1 MRLDDCLQ
9 QYVKSFEREQM
20 GGEQLLHIT
29 HQELEELGVTR
40 IGHQEL
46 ILEAVDLLCALNY
59 GLETENLRTLSHKL
73 NASAKNLQNFI
84 LGRRRG
90 GHYDGRA
97 SRRLPN
103 DFLTSVVDLIGAAKN
118 LLAWLD
124 RLFAARLMGRVTA
137 VGKDCT
143 VYETE
148 NKILHV
154 CKTLAGICDH
164 IISLSSDSLVSQSA
178 HLEVVHLTSIMPSE
192 GLGMYI
198 KSTYDGLH
206 VITGTT
212 ENSPADQCKKIHA
225 GDEVIQVNHQTV
237 VGWQLK
243 NLVNAL
249 REDPCGVILTL
260 KKRPQNTLSSTPAL
274 LRNVRWKPLGLQ
286 PVPTSPTSTSPTPG
300 GTLGMSKM
308 DAPSMQDVYILSPVS
323 GLYSTREEMGLM
335 SCDDI
340 SRYSVSSQSG
350 SKGSEAVSY
359 YLDQDS
365 GQFFSLLEG
374 DGPPGPDYDR
384 GRNTG
389 VRRRDKTPTHDSD
402 NSLLRY
408 LSDDKILVIE
418 EEPEGLGRESRR
430 DSTRR
435 SRRKSRNPSS
445 PSFPISP
452 SMLSST
458 LRLDQPPDAL
468 PRGADTLRADT
479 TDRYSGS
486 GSSGAAS
493 MRKSLHHY
501 TSLRTKTKKR
511 SKGSLTSASRRRIS
525 CKDLGHGDCEGWLW
539 KKKDAKGYFTQKWR
553 KYWFILK
560 ESCLYWY
567 TNQNDE
573 KAEGFISLPE
583 FRIDRAIECR
593 RKFAFKACHPK
604 IKSFFFAT
612 DCLEE
617 MNRWMNRL
625 GLAAIGYTPDDKVPR
640 PDEDYWSESDQD
652 EVNSSSPFP
661 EPKHGRH
668 FSSESTHSHSSAE
681 DQRGDSMGMG
691 TGTGSTSTHSSGCRS
706 SHRERRSWQDLIETP
721 LTSAGLHF
729 LQTAPGESD
738 YGGLMGS
745 MAGEMG
751 LYGGLGRQ
759 GMSPER
765 RRQATLPVRRH
776 HAAERDRERD
786 GPFPLERGPYSHSH
800 THRRSHKQRSQ
811 SLPRNRDPMPGKLL
825 HTSAHMEERSE
836 DEEDE
841 GQAAD
846 MLQGEEVDLTLT
858 GPLLGVS
865 DLRELRVDSR
875 ERRVSEG
882 RERRVS
888 EGREP
893 EPLDGLEQLYRALE
907 QANVTALGDP
917 KPCSRQE
924 LRRCFT
930 QRARDPLLN
939 DRLHRVRALRSTLK
953 AKESELAVICALLE
967 DPGLCSQ
974 TFREWKQ
981 WHSELYSDIC
991 QLSPGTNVN
1000 ARAREFFSKE
1010 SLTTKNALSISLY
1023 LIGCITGSMS
1033 HRPLYHCCSKYQVVI
1048 VAVPTVLGI
1057 ASIRVCTESEAPAD
1071 GLVKREKDVFYYLKD
1086 PPPEFLPRFGTI
1098 TMAGLLGMFLARKG
1112 SRFKRVAVPLGLMS
1126 AGASVCYPAQ
1136 AVAVLK
1142 VTGKK
1147 VYAAGNWS
1155 KAAVSSL
1162 FTPKP
1167 QELVPKETAAPQF
1180 NSHEAAAAVPNP
1192 EPTAVEEV
1200 ISSAVQSSTIPEIEV
1215 ESAESVPVS
1224 DESAVTVVP
1233 EEASSV
1239 TLADISPDQ
1248 TPTETNT
1255 DPVAHS
1261 VPAEATTTTE
1271 EIPAPVESEE
1281 PSDKKQAA
1289 EDESTDVSTAEST
1302 PSVEPETGESAPLEA
1317 APLEVAPLEAAP
1329 LEAAALEVAPL
1340 EVAPLEV
1347 APVEVAPVEAAEVE
1361 SVPSS
1366 EEPPA
1371 PKASEEPAAAVES
1384 ADPEPAPQPEVAAP
1398 PQVEETPAPTLT
1410 PPPPPP
1416 PQQPE
1421 VNSSKDGSGFKADP
1435 AIMDFGQSSPEDEDL
1450 YSTRS

>member
-1 MRLDDCLQ
+1 MALVMEPISKWTPKQVLDWMKGLDDCLQ

-124 RLFAARLMGRVTA
+124 RSPFASVTEYSLLKNNI
-137 VGKDCT
+137 VQLCLELTTIVQQDCT

-286 PVPTSPTSTSPTPG
+286 PIPTSPTSTSPTPG

-308 DAPSMQDVYILSPVS
+308 DAQDVYILSPVS
-323 GLYSTREEMGLM
+323 GLYSPREELGLI

-340 SRYSVSSQSG
+340 TRYSVTSQPG

-365 GQFFSLLEG
+365 GQYFSLLEG
-374 DGPPGPDYDR
+374 DGPPGSEYDR

-389 VRRRDKTPTHDSD
+389 VRRRDKTPTHGDLRPVSMPPEYNWMAEAKEPSMGKRGSRDSD

-418 EEPEGLGRESRR
+418 EEPECPGRESRR

-445 PSFPISP
+445 PSFPLSP

-458 LRLDQPPDAL
+458 LRLDQPPEPL

-493 MRKSLHHY
+493 MKKSFHY

-652 EVNSSSPFP
+652 EVDGSMTLKQEGPSSLCDTYHRTPSSNLLHTYDQIPRSVSSMSLMRSTPSPLPLPMSASTSPIPPQMVSSTSPLPLQVNSSSPFP

-681 DQRGDSMGMG
+681 DQRGEGLGMG

-738 YGGLMGS
+738 YGGLMGG
-745 MAGEMG
+745 MPGEMG

-776 HAAERDRERD
+776 HAAERDRDRD
-786 GPFPLERGPYSHSH
+786 GPFPLERGPYTHSY

-811 SLPRNRDPMPGKLL
+811 SLPRNRDPFGGKLI
-825 HTSAHMEERSE
+825 HSSPHMEERSE
-836 DEEDE
+836 DEEAE
-841 GQAAD
+841 RQAAD
-846 MLQGEEVDLTLT
+846 ILEGEE
-858 GPLLGVS
+858 
-865 DLRELRVDSR
+865 DLRELRVESR

-888 EGREP
+888 DGREP

-917 KPCSRQE
+917 RPCSRQE
-924 LRRCFT
+924 LRRGFN
-930 QRARDPLLN
+930 QRVRDPLLN

-953 AKESELAVICALLE
+953 AKESELAIICALLE

-991 QLSPGTNVN
+991 QLSPGTNGQDD
-1000 ARAREFFSKE
+1000 
-1010 SLTTKNALSISLY
+1010 LS
-1023 LIGCITGSMS
+1023 
-1033 HRPLYHCCSKYQVVI
+1033 PL
-1048 VAVPTVLGI
+1048 
-1057 ASIRVCTESEAPAD
+1057 
-1071 GLVKREKDVFYYLKD
+1071 
-1086 PPPEFLPRFGTI
+1086 
-1098 TMAGLLGMFLARKG
+1098 
-1112 SRFKRVAVPLGLMS
+1112 
-1126 AGASVCYPAQ
+1126 
-1136 AVAVLK
+1136 
-1142 VTGKK
+1142 
-1147 VYAAGNWS
+1147 
-1155 KAAVSSL
+1155 
-1162 FTPKP
+1162 
-1167 QELVPKETAAPQF
+1167 
-1180 NSHEAAAAVPNP
+1180 
-1192 EPTAVEEV
+1192 
-1200 ISSAVQSSTIPEIEV
+1200 
-1215 ESAESVPVS
+1215 
-1224 DESAVTVVP
+1224 
-1233 EEASSV
+1233 
-1239 TLADISPDQ
+1239 
-1248 TPTETNT
+1248 
-1255 DPVAHS
+1255 
-1261 VPAEATTTTE
+1261 
-1271 EIPAPVESEE
+1271 
-1281 PSDKKQAA
+1281 
-1289 EDESTDVSTAEST
+1289 
-1302 PSVEPETGESAPLEA
+1302 SAPIMTHTH
-1317 APLEVAPLEAAP
+1317 
-1329 LEAAALEVAPL
+1329 
-1340 EVAPLEV
+1340 
-1347 APVEVAPVEAAEVE
+1347 
-1361 SVPSS
+1361 SFI
-1366 EEPPA
+1366 
-1371 PKASEEPAAAVES
+1371 
-1384 ADPEPAPQPEVAAP
+1384 
-1398 PQVEETPAPTLT
+1398 ETH
-1410 PPPPPP
+1410 
-1416 PQQPE
+1416 
-1421 VNSSKDGSGFKADP
+1421 V
-1435 AIMDFGQSSPEDEDL
+1435 
-1450 YSTRS
+1450 

>member
-1 MRLDDCLQ
+1 MALVMEPISKWTPKQVLDWMKGLDDCLQ
-9 QYVKSFEREQM
+9 QYVKSFERELM

-124 RLFAARLMGRVTA
+124 RSPFASVTEYSLLKNNI
-137 VGKDCT
+137 VQLCLELTTIVQQDCT

-308 DAPSMQDVYILSPVS
+308 DAQDVYILSPVS
-323 GLYSTREEMGLM
+323 GLYSPREELGLI

-340 SRYSVSSQSG
+340 SRYSVTPQSV

-365 GQFFSLLEG
+365 GQYFSLLEG
-374 DGPPGPDYDR
+374 DGPPGSDYDR

-389 VRRRDKTPTHDSD
+389 VRRRDKTPTHGDLRPVSMPPEYNWMAEAKEPSMGKRGSRDSD

-418 EEPEGLGRESRR
+418 EEPEGPGRESRR

-445 PSFPISP
+445 PSFPLSP

-493 MRKSLHHY
+493 MKKSFHY

-652 EVNSSSPFP
+652 EVDGSMTLKQEGPSSLCDTYHRTPSSNLLHTYDQLPRSVSSMSLMRSTPSPLPLPMSASTSPIPPQMVSSTSPLPPQVNSSSPFP

-681 DQRGDSMGMG
+681 DQRGEGLGMG

-729 LQTAPGESD
+729 LQTAPGEND
-738 YGGLMGS
+738 YGGV

-759 GMSPER
+759 SMSPER

-776 HAAERDRERD
+776 HAAERDRDRD
-786 GPFPLERGPYSHSH
+786 GPFPLERGPHTHSY

-811 SLPRNRDPMPGKLL
+811 SLPRNRDPFGAKLL
-825 HTSAHMEERSE
+825 HSSAHMEERSE
-836 DEEDE
+836 DEEAE
-841 GQAAD
+841 RQAAD
-846 MLQGEEVDLTLT
+846 ILEGDE
-858 GPLLGVS
+858 
-865 DLRELRVDSR
+865 DLRELRVESR

-888 EGREP
+888 DGREP

-917 KPCSRQE
+917 RPCSRQE
-924 LRRCFT
+924 FRRGFT
-930 QRARDPLLN
+930 QRVRDPLLN

-981 WHSELYSDIC
+981 WHSELYSEIC
-991 QLSPGTNVN
+991 QLTPAGTNGQDD
-1000 ARAREFFSKE
+1000 FS
-1010 SLTTKNALSISLY
+1010 
-1023 LIGCITGSMS
+1023 
-1033 HRPLYHCCSKYQVVI
+1033 
-1048 VAVPTVLGI
+1048 
-1057 ASIRVCTESEAPAD
+1057 
-1071 GLVKREKDVFYYLKD
+1071 
-1086 PPPEFLPRFGTI
+1086 
-1098 TMAGLLGMFLARKG
+1098 
-1112 SRFKRVAVPLGLMS
+1112 PLG
-1126 AGASVCYPAQ
+1126 
-1136 AVAVLK
+1136 
-1142 VTGKK
+1142 
-1147 VYAAGNWS
+1147 
-1155 KAAVSSL
+1155 
-1162 FTPKP
+1162 
-1167 QELVPKETAAPQF
+1167 
-1180 NSHEAAAAVPNP
+1180 
-1192 EPTAVEEV
+1192 
-1200 ISSAVQSSTIPEIEV
+1200 
-1215 ESAESVPVS
+1215 
-1224 DESAVTVVP
+1224 
-1233 EEASSV
+1233 
-1239 TLADISPDQ
+1239 
-1248 TPTETNT
+1248 
-1255 DPVAHS
+1255 
-1261 VPAEATTTTE
+1261 
-1271 EIPAPVESEE
+1271 APVMTHTHSFI
-1281 PSDKKQAA
+1281 
-1289 EDESTDVSTAEST
+1289 
-1302 PSVEPETGESAPLEA
+1302 ETH
-1317 APLEVAPLEAAP
+1317 V
-1329 LEAAALEVAPL
+1329 
-1340 EVAPLEV
+1340 
-1347 APVEVAPVEAAEVE
+1347 
-1361 SVPSS
+1361 
-1366 EEPPA
+1366 
-1371 PKASEEPAAAVES
+1371 
-1384 ADPEPAPQPEVAAP
+1384 
-1398 PQVEETPAPTLT
+1398 
-1410 PPPPPP
+1410 
-1416 PQQPE
+1416 
-1421 VNSSKDGSGFKADP
+1421 
-1435 AIMDFGQSSPEDEDL
+1435 
-1450 YSTRS
+1450 

>member
-1 MRLDDCLQ
+1 MALVMEPISKWTPKQVLDWMKGLDDCLQ

-124 RLFAARLMGRVTA
+124 RSPFASVTEYSLLKNNI
-137 VGKDCT
+137 VQLCLELTTIVQQDCT

-286 PVPTSPTSTSPTPG
+286 PIPTSPTSTSPTPG

-308 DAPSMQDVYILSPVS
+308 DGPSMQDVYILSPVS
-323 GLYSTREEMGLM
+323 GLYGTRDELGMM

-374 DGPPGPDYDR
+374 DGPPVPEYER

-389 VRRRDKTPTHDSD
+389 VRRRDKTPTHGDHRPVSMPPEYNWMAEAKEPSMGKRGSRDSD

-445 PSFPISP
+445 PSFPLSP

-479 TDRYSGS
+479 ADRYSGS

-493 MRKSLHHY
+493 MRKSFHY
-501 TSLRTKTKKR
+501 TSLRTKTKRR

-652 EVNSSSPFP
+652 EVDGSMTLKQEGPSSLCDTYHRTPSTLQANLLHSYDQLPRSVSSMSLMRSTPSPLPLPPPPPLSASTSPVPPQMVSSSSPLPLQVNSSSPFP

-681 DQRGDSMGMG
+681 EQRGDGLGAG

-738 YGGLMGS
+738 YGGLMGTVGGD
-745 MAGEMG
+745 MGG

-759 GMSPER
+759 AMSPER

-776 HAAERDRERD
+776 HAAERDRDRD

-800 THRRSHKQRSQ
+800 THRRSSKQRSQ
-811 SLPRNRDPMPGKLL
+811 SLPRNRDPVPARLL
-825 HTSAHMEERSE
+825 HTAAHMEERSE
-836 DEEDE
+836 DEDGE
-841 GQAAD
+841 GPPAD
-846 MLQGEEVDLTLT
+846 ILQDV
-858 GPLLGVS
+858 
-865 DLRELRVDSR
+865 RELRVESR

-882 RERRVS
+882 RDRRPS
-888 EGREP
+888 EGREQ
-893 EPLDGLEQLYRALE
+893 ESLDGLEQLYRALE
-907 QANVTALGDP
+907 QANITALGDP
-917 KPCSRQE
+917 RPCSRQE

-991 QLSPGTNVN
+991 QLSPGTNGQD
-1000 ARAREFFSKE
+1000 E
-1010 SLTTKNALSISLY
+1010 LS
-1023 LIGCITGSMS
+1023 
-1033 HRPLYHCCSKYQVVI
+1033 PL
-1048 VAVPTVLGI
+1048 
-1057 ASIRVCTESEAPAD
+1057 
-1071 GLVKREKDVFYYLKD
+1071 
-1086 PPPEFLPRFGTI
+1086 
-1098 TMAGLLGMFLARKG
+1098 
-1112 SRFKRVAVPLGLMS
+1112 AVPLMTHTHS
-1126 AGASVCYPAQ
+1126 
-1136 AVAVLK
+1136 
-1142 VTGKK
+1142 
-1147 VYAAGNWS
+1147 
-1155 KAAVSSL
+1155 
-1162 FTPKP
+1162 FI
-1167 QELVPKETAAPQF
+1167 ET
-1180 NSHEAAAAVPNP
+1180 HV
-1192 EPTAVEEV
+1192 
-1200 ISSAVQSSTIPEIEV
+1200 
-1215 ESAESVPVS
+1215 
-1224 DESAVTVVP
+1224 
-1233 EEASSV
+1233 
-1239 TLADISPDQ
+1239 
-1248 TPTETNT
+1248 
-1255 DPVAHS
+1255 
-1261 VPAEATTTTE
+1261 
-1271 EIPAPVESEE
+1271 
-1281 PSDKKQAA
+1281 
-1289 EDESTDVSTAEST
+1289 
-1302 PSVEPETGESAPLEA
+1302 
-1317 APLEVAPLEAAP
+1317 
-1329 LEAAALEVAPL
+1329 
-1340 EVAPLEV
+1340 
-1347 APVEVAPVEAAEVE
+1347 
-1361 SVPSS
+1361 
-1366 EEPPA
+1366 
-1371 PKASEEPAAAVES
+1371 
-1384 ADPEPAPQPEVAAP
+1384 
-1398 PQVEETPAPTLT
+1398 
-1410 PPPPPP
+1410 
-1416 PQQPE
+1416 
-1421 VNSSKDGSGFKADP
+1421 
-1435 AIMDFGQSSPEDEDL
+1435 
-1450 YSTRS
+1450 

>member
-1 MRLDDCLQ
+1 
-9 QYVKSFEREQM
+9 M

-124 RLFAARLMGRVTA
+124 RSPFASVTEYSLLKNNI
-137 VGKDCT
+137 VQLCLELTTIVQQDCT

-308 DAPSMQDVYILSPVS
+308 DAQDVYILSPVS
-323 GLYSTREEMGLM
+323 GLCSPREELGLI

-340 SRYSVSSQSG
+340 TRYSLTSQSG

-365 GQFFSLLEG
+365 GQYFSLLEG
-374 DGPPGPDYDR
+374 DGPPGSEYDR
-384 GRNTG
+384 SRNTG
-389 VRRRDKTPTHDSD
+389 VRRRDKTPTHGDLRPVSMPPEYNWMAEAKEPSTGKRGSRDSD

-418 EEPEGLGRESRR
+418 EEPEGPGRESRR

-445 PSFPISP
+445 PSFPLSP

-458 LRLDQPPDAL
+458 LRLDQPPDPL

-486 GSSGAAS
+486 SGAAS
-493 MRKSLHHY
+493 MKKSFHY

-625 GLAAIGYTPDDKVPR
+625 GLAAIGYTPDDKMPR

-652 EVNSSSPFP
+652 EVDGSMTLKQEGPSSLCDTYHRTPSSNLLHTYDQLPRSVSSMSLMRSTPSPHPLPMSASTSPIPPQMVSSTSPLPLQVNSSSPFP

-681 DQRGDSMGMG
+681 DQRGEGLAMG

-729 LQTAPGESD
+729 LQTAPGEND

-751 LYGGLGRQ
+751 QYGGFGRQ
-759 GMSPER
+759 GMSPDR
-765 RRQATLPVRRH
+765 RKQATLPVRRH
-776 HAAERDRERD
+776 HAAERDRDRD
-786 GPFPLERGPYSHSH
+786 GPFPLERGPYTHSY

-811 SLPRNRDPMPGKLL
+811 SLPRNRDPFGGKMI
-825 HTSAHMEERSE
+825 HSSPHMEERSE
-836 DEEDE
+836 DEEAE
-841 GQAAD
+841 RQAAD
-846 MLQGEEVDLTLT
+846 LLEGEEDL
-858 GPLLGVS
+858 P
-865 DLRELRVDSR
+865 ELRVESR

-888 EGREP
+888 DGREP

-917 KPCSRQE
+917 RPCSRQE
-924 LRRCFT
+924 LRRGFT
-930 QRARDPLLN
+930 QRVRDPLLN
-939 DRLHRVRALRSTLK
+939 DRLHRIRALRSTLK

-991 QLSPGTNVN
+991 QVSPGTNGQDD
-1000 ARAREFFSKE
+1000 
-1010 SLTTKNALSISLY
+1010 LS
-1023 LIGCITGSMS
+1023 
-1033 HRPLYHCCSKYQVVI
+1033 PL
-1048 VAVPTVLGI
+1048 
-1057 ASIRVCTESEAPAD
+1057 
-1071 GLVKREKDVFYYLKD
+1071 
-1086 PPPEFLPRFGTI
+1086 
-1098 TMAGLLGMFLARKG
+1098 
-1112 SRFKRVAVPLGLMS
+1112 
-1126 AGASVCYPAQ
+1126 
-1136 AVAVLK
+1136 
-1142 VTGKK
+1142 
-1147 VYAAGNWS
+1147 
-1155 KAAVSSL
+1155 
-1162 FTPKP
+1162 
-1167 QELVPKETAAPQF
+1167 
-1180 NSHEAAAAVPNP
+1180 
-1192 EPTAVEEV
+1192 
-1200 ISSAVQSSTIPEIEV
+1200 
-1215 ESAESVPVS
+1215 
-1224 DESAVTVVP
+1224 
-1233 EEASSV
+1233 
-1239 TLADISPDQ
+1239 
-1248 TPTETNT
+1248 
-1255 DPVAHS
+1255 
-1261 VPAEATTTTE
+1261 
-1271 EIPAPVESEE
+1271 
-1281 PSDKKQAA
+1281 
-1289 EDESTDVSTAEST
+1289 
-1302 PSVEPETGESAPLEA
+1302 SAPIMTHTH
-1317 APLEVAPLEAAP
+1317 
-1329 LEAAALEVAPL
+1329 
-1340 EVAPLEV
+1340 
-1347 APVEVAPVEAAEVE
+1347 
-1361 SVPSS
+1361 SFI
-1366 EEPPA
+1366 
-1371 PKASEEPAAAVES
+1371 
-1384 ADPEPAPQPEVAAP
+1384 
-1398 PQVEETPAPTLT
+1398 ETH
-1410 PPPPPP
+1410 
-1416 PQQPE
+1416 
-1421 VNSSKDGSGFKADP
+1421 V
-1435 AIMDFGQSSPEDEDL
+1435 
-1450 YSTRS
+1450 

>member
-1 MRLDDCLQ
+1 MALVMEPISKWTPKQVLDWMKGLDDCLQ
-9 QYVKSFEREQM
+9 QYVKSFEREQI

-124 RLFAARLMGRVTA
+124 RSPFASVTEYSLLKNNI
-137 VGKDCT
+137 VQLCLELTTIVQQDCT

-286 PVPTSPTSTSPTPG
+286 PIPTSPTSTSPTPG

-340 SRYSVSSQSG
+340 GRYSVGSQSG

-365 GQFFSLLEG
+365 GQYFSLLEG
-374 DGPPGPDYDR
+374 DGPAGTDYDR

-418 EEPEGLGRESRR
+418 EEPEGPGRESRR

-458 LRLDQPPDAL
+458 LRLDQPPEPL

-479 TDRYSGS
+479 TDRYSGT

-493 MRKSLHHY
+493 MRKSFHY

-652 EVNSSSPFP
+652 EVDGSMTLKQEGPSSLCDTYHRTPSANLLHSYDHLPRSLSSMSLLRSTPSPLPKSASTSPIPPQMVSSTSPLPLQVNSSSPFP
-661 EPKHGRH
+661 ESKHGRH

-681 DQRGDSMGMG
+681 DQRGDGMGMG
-691 TGTGSTSTHSSGCRS
+691 TGTGSTSTHSSSCRS

-738 YGGLMGS
+738 YGDLIGG

-751 LYGGLGRQ
+751 YYGGLGRQ

-786 GPFPLERGPYSHSH
+786 GPFPLERGPYTHSH

-811 SLPRNRDPMPGKLL
+811 SLPRNRDPILGKFL
-825 HTSAHMEERSE
+825 HSAAHMEERSE
-836 DEEDE
+836 DEEGE
-841 GQAAD
+841 GSAAD
-846 MLQGEEVDLTLT
+846 MLEAED
-858 GPLLGVS
+858 
-865 DLRELRVDSR
+865 DLRDFRMDSR

-882 RERRVS
+882 RERRIS
-888 EGREP
+888 DGRDP

-917 KPCSRQE
+917 KPCSKQE

-930 QRARDPLLN
+930 QRVRDPLLN

-953 AKESELAVICALLE
+953 AKESELEVICALLE
-967 DPGLCSQ
+967 DPTLCSQ

-981 WHSELYSDIC
+981 WHSELYAEIC
-991 QLSPGTNVN
+991 QLSPGTNGQDD
-1000 ARAREFFSKE
+1000 
-1010 SLTTKNALSISLY
+1010 LSPM
-1023 LIGCITGSMS
+1023 G
-1033 HRPLYHCCSKYQVVI
+1033 
-1048 VAVPTVLGI
+1048 
-1057 ASIRVCTESEAPAD
+1057 
-1071 GLVKREKDVFYYLKD
+1071 
-1086 PPPEFLPRFGTI
+1086 
-1098 TMAGLLGMFLARKG
+1098 
-1112 SRFKRVAVPLGLMS
+1112 
-1126 AGASVCYPAQ
+1126 
-1136 AVAVLK
+1136 
-1142 VTGKK
+1142 
-1147 VYAAGNWS
+1147 
-1155 KAAVSSL
+1155 
-1162 FTPKP
+1162 
-1167 QELVPKETAAPQF
+1167 
-1180 NSHEAAAAVPNP
+1180 
-1192 EPTAVEEV
+1192 
-1200 ISSAVQSSTIPEIEV
+1200 
-1215 ESAESVPVS
+1215 
-1224 DESAVTVVP
+1224 
-1233 EEASSV
+1233 
-1239 TLADISPDQ
+1239 
-1248 TPTETNT
+1248 
-1255 DPVAHS
+1255 
-1261 VPAEATTTTE
+1261 
-1271 EIPAPVESEE
+1271 
-1281 PSDKKQAA
+1281 
-1289 EDESTDVSTAEST
+1289 
-1302 PSVEPETGESAPLEA
+1302 APLMTHTH
-1317 APLEVAPLEAAP
+1317 
-1329 LEAAALEVAPL
+1329 
-1340 EVAPLEV
+1340 
-1347 APVEVAPVEAAEVE
+1347 
-1361 SVPSS
+1361 SFI
-1366 EEPPA
+1366 
-1371 PKASEEPAAAVES
+1371 
-1384 ADPEPAPQPEVAAP
+1384 
-1398 PQVEETPAPTLT
+1398 ETH
-1410 PPPPPP
+1410 
-1416 PQQPE
+1416 
-1421 VNSSKDGSGFKADP
+1421 V
-1435 AIMDFGQSSPEDEDL
+1435 
-1450 YSTRS
+1450 

>member
-1 MRLDDCLQ
+1 MGKDKCLDDCLQ

-124 RLFAARLMGRVTA
+124 RSPFASVTEYSLLKNNIVQLCLELTTIVQQSLLRVCESVFVRVPGVSPGAEQIKPIPSLKGPEEREEEGAT
-137 VGKDCT
+137 VDCT

-212 ENSPADQCKKIHA
+212 ENSPADLCKKIHA

-237 VGWQLK
+237 EMYMMSTTTTAAVMVLPVLCLCSYTLTPLIPHSGGGHKQGETEVCVQWRKGNEGMLGGGRAGRVGGKRKLSIGNGRSGAQVGWQLK

-286 PVPTSPTSTSPTPG
+286 KRGTLSSPDDTCIYVSLSQAEPVPTSPTSTSPTPV

-323 GLYSTREEMGLM
+323 GLYSTRDEMGLM
-335 SCDDI
+335 SCDEI
-340 SRYSVSSQSG
+340 NRYSVSSQSG

-365 GQFFSLLEG
+365 GQYFSLLEG
-374 DGPPGPDYDR
+374 DGPLGSDYDR
-384 GRNTG
+384 TRNTG
-389 VRRRDKTPTHDSD
+389 VRRRDKTPTHELLPYVFIISHFMAQLLCVFTSRPKNTDHMPQKLSPTLSLSHRLPATPPLLPRLDDSLIADWSFQVTSDPFPCLPNITGWPNPRNPAWARGGAESLSPHLDSD

-418 EEPEGLGRESRR
+418 EEPEGPGRESRR

-458 LRLDQPPDAL
+458 LRLDQPPEAL

-479 TDRYSGS
+479 IDRYSGS

-493 MRKSLHHY
+493 MRKSFHY

-612 DCLEE
+612 DYSYKP
-617 MNRWMNRL
+617 WMNRL

-652 EVNSSSPFP
+652 EVDGSMTLKQEGPSSFCDTYHRTPSVNSSSPFP

-681 DQRGDSMGMG
+681 DQRGDGMGM
-691 TGTGSTSTHSSGCRS
+691 GTGSTSTHSSGCRS
-706 SHRERRSWQDLIETP
+706 THRERRSWQDLIETP
-721 LTSAGLHF
+721 LTSSGLHF
-729 LQTAPGESD
+729 LQTAPGEND

-745 MAGEMG
+745 MAGDMG
-751 LYGGLGRQ
+751 LYGGLGRH

-765 RRQATLPVRRH
+765 RRQATLP
-776 HAAERDRERD
+776 AE
-786 GPFPLERGPYSHSH
+786 
-800 THRRSHKQRSQ
+800 
-811 SLPRNRDPMPGKLL
+811 N
-825 HTSAHMEERSE
+825 
-836 DEEDE
+836 
-841 GQAAD
+841 
-846 MLQGEEVDLTLT
+846 
-858 GPLLGVS
+858 
-865 DLRELRVDSR
+865 DLRELRVESR

-888 EGREP
+888 ECREP

-907 QANVTALGDP
+907 QANVTALGDSR
-917 KPCSRQE
+917 PCSRQE
-924 LRRCFT
+924 FRRCFT

-953 AKESELAVICALLE
+953 AKDSELAVICALLE

-981 WHSELYSDIC
+981 WHSDLYSDIC
-991 QLSPGTNVN
+991 QLSPGGTNGQDD
-1000 ARAREFFSKE
+1000 
-1010 SLTTKNALSISLY
+1010 LS
-1023 LIGCITGSMS
+1023 
-1033 HRPLYHCCSKYQVVI
+1033 PL
-1048 VAVPTVLGI
+1048 
-1057 ASIRVCTESEAPAD
+1057 
-1071 GLVKREKDVFYYLKD
+1071 
-1086 PPPEFLPRFGTI
+1086 
-1098 TMAGLLGMFLARKG
+1098 
-1112 SRFKRVAVPLGLMS
+1112 
-1126 AGASVCYPAQ
+1126 
-1136 AVAVLK
+1136 
-1142 VTGKK
+1142 
-1147 VYAAGNWS
+1147 
-1155 KAAVSSL
+1155 
-1162 FTPKP
+1162 
-1167 QELVPKETAAPQF
+1167 
-1180 NSHEAAAAVPNP
+1180 
-1192 EPTAVEEV
+1192 
-1200 ISSAVQSSTIPEIEV
+1200 
-1215 ESAESVPVS
+1215 
-1224 DESAVTVVP
+1224 
-1233 EEASSV
+1233 
-1239 TLADISPDQ
+1239 
-1248 TPTETNT
+1248 
-1255 DPVAHS
+1255 
-1261 VPAEATTTTE
+1261 
-1271 EIPAPVESEE
+1271 
-1281 PSDKKQAA
+1281 
-1289 EDESTDVSTAEST
+1289 
-1302 PSVEPETGESAPLEA
+1302 
-1317 APLEVAPLEAAP
+1317 
-1329 LEAAALEVAPL
+1329 
-1340 EVAPLEV
+1340 
-1347 APVEVAPVEAAEVE
+1347 
-1361 SVPSS
+1361 
-1366 EEPPA
+1366 
-1371 PKASEEPAAAVES
+1371 
-1384 ADPEPAPQPEVAAP
+1384 AP
-1398 PQVEETPAPTLT
+1398 PLMTHTHSFIETH
-1410 PPPPPP
+1410 
-1416 PQQPE
+1416 
-1421 VNSSKDGSGFKADP
+1421 V
-1435 AIMDFGQSSPEDEDL
+1435 
-1450 YSTRS
+1450 